1 MAINTGKVI
10 TGGLLAGFVFNIFDM
25 IWNFTLLVDD
35 MMEMVNRMHLDPAV
49 ATDFSKAIP
58 FIVADF
64 VLGLLVVWT
73 YAAMRPRLGP
83 GPTTAVLAGMVPYVA
98 ITAVMYGFTAFGVF
112 TMSMFLKS
120 SGLAIITMAAGSL
133 AGGWAYKER

>member
-10 TGGLLAGFVFNIFDM
+10 TGGLLAGLVFNLFDM
-25 IWNFTLLVDD
+25 TWNFTLLAGD
-35 MMEMVNRMHLDPAV
+35 MTEMASRLHLDPAI

-73 YAAMRPRLGP
+73 YAAMRPRFGP
-83 GPTTAVLAGMVPYVA
+83 GATTALLASLVPYLA
-98 ITAVMYGFTAFGVF
+98 ITAVMYGFTAIGVF
-112 TMSMFLKS
+112 SMGMFVKS
-120 SGLAIITMAAGSL
+120 SCLAIITMVAGAL
-133 AGGWAYKER
+133 AGGWAYAEN